1 VTTCAMC
8 NPLAPSCRLI
18 IKHFSSGTTTSKSAS
33 MRSRFEAISLYR
45 EILRTAKPFHWCD
58 EQGRPWNARLKAE
71 ARKEFE
77 LARLET
83 DPLIVAR
90 LLVQGRDC
98 VQQIQIRFNEANKKV
113 WERIERD
120 TSRR

>member
-1 VTTCAMC
+1 MNTMFTP
-8 NPLAPSCRLI
+8 PLAYLRLS
-18 IKHFSSGTTTSKSAS
+18 KKYFSTSSS
-33 MRSRFEAISLYR
+33 LRTRSEALSLYR

-58 EQGRPWNARLKAE
+58 EKGRPWNARLKAE

-77 LARLET
+77 AAREER

-98 VQQIQIRFNEANKKV
+98 VQQIQIKFNEANKKV
-113 WERIERD
+113 WERIERE